1 MKLGKLT
8 LHNIASIEDAEIDFS
23 SHPLSDSDVFLISGK
38 TGSGKSTI
46 LDAICLAL
54 YGTTPRLENN
64 QMQGEVMDAGSAVK
78 LSNPAQLLRE
88 NTGEGYAK
96 LVFEG
101 TDGLPYEACWSIAR
115 ANKKPTG
122 RIQNRKWTIKD
133 LQSDVE
139 YTKDAEVKAVVQRA
153 VKLDFGQFC
162 RTTML
167 AQGEFT
173 RFLNSKDD
181 DKAEIL
187 EMITGVDSYSRIGA
201 KVYAITQQKKQEY
214 EQSRREIEQIQL
226 LTDEETETRQ
236 AKIESLQSAAKL
248 EETAR
253 KSASDKKRWLEND
266 KQFRENLSAAEN
278 ALNEVVAALETEE
291 VRKAQAFVTNYR
303 QTAEVRG
310 QWAVAKK
317 ETRSAADAQVQIERL
332 RSDFATVCA
341 GKAYLTSHRQELSDK
356 QRELQDELQ
365 EQIAYSSVFE
375 QARTQE
381 IRLRLDN
388 LLEAQ
393 SEIKESDALI
403 AQYERTIKEQLAPVR
418 DAERKSLEDARAART
433 QAEQAVA
440 TAEVQ
445 LKAADLDAVRKESR
459 QLQENL
465 TAVRLAQA
473 QIEELQ
479 KHRTARAEEEAALVS
494 LEQEIADAEQK
505 KESLKAEVEKQKQ
518 FFETAEKSYNAAKE
532 AVKDYVATLRR
543 TLSVGDTCPVCLRRI
558 ENALPTDADVETR
571 LRPLEEKWNEAK
583 TAFETEHTRLI
594 GMESGIES
602 DRKSLKDRKDRLAND
617 NRLPEYE
624 RAAQKALLSCGLDT
638 QDEQTLP
645 FLEERQKAIE
655 GRLEELDARE
665 QAGKELE
672 EKTEQ
677 ARNAERQAGTLVQQ
691 AQNRFDAADQAVKKA
706 EGERDKALAR
716 QQNKADTRDG
726 AQSAIGELL
735 RDTPW
740 SESWSEDPA
749 AFREIFDQA
758 VRSNESLLNQLKDL
772 ERKIAETDREQQEVT
787 DRVQEILT
795 LQPDWNAFSA
805 QEPQA
810 QDNLSTKVLSLKEKL
825 IGETSRFQQ
834 AADRAKTAE
843 KAVDT
848 FLQSN
853 PALNRD
859 TLAELAACPMEQVA
873 EREAVLRKRSDAEI
887 SAKATLEDR
896 ERAYAAHQA
905 DKPAFAEGDT
915 VESLETAEQEARKK
929 VQECHEAIGAL
940 QQELET
946 NEKNLQIVGNRQQEL
961 EAKRQVYADW
971 DRLNHLIGDSTG
983 NRFRRIAQS
992 YVLGNL
998 VHAANRYMRDL
1009 TDRYVLKVNPG
1020 TFVIML
1026 EDAYQGYA
1034 SRAASTISGGESFL
1048 VSLSLALALSDI
1060 GDGLSVDTLFI
1071 DEGFGTLSGGPLQN
1085 AVSTLKSLRSRAGR
1099 HVGIISHIEE
1109 LQEKIP
1115 VQILVEQN
1123 ERTATSTVRVS
1134 SGLL

>member
-133 LQSDVE
+133 LQSGME

-187 EMITGVDSYSRIGA
+187 EMITGVDIYSRIGA
-201 KVYAITQQKKQEY
+201 KVYAITQQKRQEY
-214 EQSRREIEQIQL
+214 EQSCREIEQIQL
-226 LTDEETETRQ
+226 LTDEEAATRQ
-236 AKIESLQSAAKL
+236 AEIGSLQTAAKL
-248 EETAR
+248 AETAG
-253 KSASDKKRWLEND
+253 KSASEKKQWLNKDE
-266 KQFRENLSAAEN
+266 QFRNALSAAEN
-278 ALNEVVAALETEE
+278 ALKVAIEAMETEE
-291 VRKAQAFVTNYR
+291 VRKEQAFVTNYR

-317 ETRSAADAQVQIERL
+317 ETRSAVDAQARIERL
-332 RSDFATVCA
+332 RSDFAMVCA
-341 GKAYLTSHRQELSDK
+341 GKAHLASRRKELSDE
-356 QRELQDELQ
+356 QRELQDERQ
-365 EQIAYSSVFE
+365 KQIAYSSVFD
-375 QARTQE
+375 QAQTLDT
-381 IRLRLDN
+381 RLADLLD
-388 LLEAQ
+388 AQ
-393 SEIKESDALI
+393 SAIKESDALI
-403 AQYERTIKEQLAPVR
+403 AQYEKKIKEQLAPER
-418 DAERKSLEDARAART
+418 DADRKSLEDARAART
-433 QAEQAVA
+433 QAEQVVA
-440 TAEVQ
+440 TAETQ
-445 LKAADLDAVRKESR
+445 LKAADLDAVRKERR
-459 QLQENL
+459 QLQETL
-465 TAVRLAQA
+465 TAVRLAQT
-473 QIEELQ
+473 QIIVLQ
-479 KHRTARAEEEAALVS
+479 KHRTDRAEEEAALVL
-494 LEQEIADAEQK
+494 LEQEIAKAEQEK
-505 KESLKAEVEKQKQ
+505 KILQAEVEKQKQ
-518 FFETAEKSYNAAKE
+518 SFETAEKSYNAAKE

-543 TLSVGDTCPVCLRRI
+543 TLSAGDTCPVCLRRI
-558 ENALPTDADVETR
+558 ENALPTDADVEAR
-571 LRPLEEKWNEAK
+571 LRPLEEQWNEAR
-583 TAFETEHTRLI
+583 TTFETEQTRLM
-594 GMESGIES
+594 GTESRIAA
-602 DRKSLKDRKDRLAND
+602 DRKSLMDRKDRLAHD
-617 NRLPEYE
+617 SRLPEYE
-624 RAAQKALLSCGLDT
+624 KAAQEALLLCGLDT
-638 QDEQTLP
+638 QDEQTLLL
-645 FLEERQKAIE
+645 LEERQKAIE
-655 GRLEELDARE
+655 GRQVELDARE

-672 EKTEQ
+672 EKKEQ
-677 ARNAERQAGTLVQQ
+677 ARKAERQAETLVQQ
-691 AQNRFDAADQAVKKA
+691 VQNRFEAADQAVKKA
-706 EGERDKALAR
+706 EVERDTALAR
-716 QQNKADTRDG
+716 QQEKASTRDG
-726 AQSAIGELL
+726 AQSAVGELL

-740 SESWSEDPA
+740 SESWSGDPA
-749 AFREIFDQA
+749 AFREKFRQA
-758 VRSNESLLNQLKDL
+758 AHSYTLLSNRLKDL
-772 ERKIAETDREQQEVT
+772 EREIAETDKEQREVT

-795 LQPDWNAFSA
+795 LLPDWNAFSA

-810 QDNLSTKVLSLKEKL
+810 QDNLSAKVQSLKEKL
-825 IGETSRFQQ
+825 IEETSIFQQ
-834 AADRAKTAE
+834 SSGRAKSAE
-843 KAVDT
+843 EAVDT

-853 PALNRD
+853 PTLNRD
-859 TLAELAACPMEQVA
+859 TLAELADCTVEQVA
-873 EREAVLRKRSDAEI
+873 DREAVLKKLSDVKI
-887 SAKATLEDR
+887 SARATLNDR
-896 ERAYAAHQA
+896 KNAYAALQA
-905 DKPAFAEGDT
+905 NKPAFAEGDT
-915 VESLETAEQEARKK
+915 IESLETAEQEARKK

-940 QQELET
+940 QKELET
-946 NEKNLQIVGNRQQEL
+946 NEKNLQIVGNRRQEL
-961 EAKRQVYADW
+961 EAMRQVYADW
-971 DRLNHLIGDSTG
+971 DRLNHLIGDNTG

-1020 TFVIML
+1020 TFVILL

-1109 LQEKIP
+1109 LQERIP